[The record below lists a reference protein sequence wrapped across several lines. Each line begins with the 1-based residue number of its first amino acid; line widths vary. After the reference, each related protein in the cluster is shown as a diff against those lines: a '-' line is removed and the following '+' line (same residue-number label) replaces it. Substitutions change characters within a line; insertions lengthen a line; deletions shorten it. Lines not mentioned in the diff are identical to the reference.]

1 MRSRVFLSFLDVL
14 KICKLHF
21 PPFLAIGLFTI
32 SLNYKIDQCSP
43 IRAITSANKQI
54 PPIVLGVGG
63 CGGVLRMR
71 MLLSWVPL
79 KKAFTDENFRR
90 FFSCDKY

>member
-1 MRSRVFLSFLDVL
+1 MGSGVFPPFLVVL
-14 KICKLHF
+14 KIGKLHF

-43 IRAITSANKQI
+43 IRAITSENKQI
-54 PPIVLGVGG
+54 PPIVFFVG
-63 CGGVLRMR
+63 GGVLRMR